1 MTCRVQRT
9 SRSHSKMIPNS
20 KKQYRSSMT
29 ADFVTYQGEFTIFQY
44 FLSELLI
51 NKLQHEKF
59 LTTVAKMAKI
69 TERQPTSNIF
79 F

>member
-1 MTCRVQRT
+1 
-9 SRSHSKMIPNS
+9 
-20 KKQYRSSMT
+20 MT
-29 ADFVTYQGEFTIFQY
+29 ADFVTHQGEFTIFQY
-44 FLSELLI
+44 FLSELVI